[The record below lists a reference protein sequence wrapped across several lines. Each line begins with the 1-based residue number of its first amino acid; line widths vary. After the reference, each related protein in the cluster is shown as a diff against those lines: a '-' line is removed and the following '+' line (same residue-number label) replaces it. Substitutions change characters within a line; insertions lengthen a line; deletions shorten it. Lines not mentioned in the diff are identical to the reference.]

1 MSSQSVTEVGLRFR
15 ETPALSLNW
24 GTNRKMTPT
33 IREWIKQMSDHNFPF
48 RSLDEGLEIED
59 VEEDDEDSEDDIC
72 EGQREIDV
80 DPLCDWS
87 KKNFKC
93 EGGRKDKNG
102 NIFGKVWISLPCGG
116 EFR

>member
-1 MSSQSVTEVGLRFR
+1 
-15 ETPALSLNW
+15 
-24 GTNRKMTPT
+24 MTPT

-48 RSLDEGLEIED
+48 RTLDEGLEIED
-59 VEEDDEDSEDDIC
+59 EDDDDSQDDVC
-72 EGQREIDV
+72 EGQRELDV

-87 KKNFKC
+87 KTNFKC

>member
-1 MSSQSVTEVGLRFR
+1 
-15 ETPALSLNW
+15 
-24 GTNRKMTPT
+24 MTPT

-59 VEEDDEDSEDDIC
+59 EEDDDDSEDDVC
-72 EGQREIDV
+72 EGQRELDV